1 MYPDPIVFTKA
12 PSGTGPLLVRWVLP
26 TPAAGVLLYRSPR
39 PVDPSETELFYAQA
53 LDLDIRCAHLPAA
66 QTSAIDPDTSPAFYC
81 GLARRESGL
90 FALELSFE
98 RLIRARAL
106 PDNVAILRTNRE
118 RANPLHTFPSELV
131 FAKNDS
137 KAQFA
142 IESLASGLANRFTPD
157 GATDSTEAPNE

>member
-12 PSGTGPLLVRWVLP
+12 PSGTGPLLIRWVLA
-26 TPAAGVLLYRSPR
+26 TPADGVLLYRSPR
-39 PVDPSETELFYAQA
+39 PVAPSETELFYAQT

-66 QTSAIDPDTSPAFYC
+66 QTSAIDPDSSPAFYC

-90 FALELSFE
+90 FALELRFE
-98 RLIRARAL
+98 RLIRARPL
-106 PDNVAILRTNRE
+106 PDDVAILRASRE
-118 RANPLHTFPSELV
+118 CANPLNTSPSELV

-137 KAQFA
+137 KALFA

>member
-12 PSGTGPLLVRWVLP
+12 PSGTGPLLIRWVLS

-39 PVDPSETELFYAQA
+39 PVASSETELFYAQA
-53 LDLDIRCAHLPAA
+53 LDLNIRCAHLPAA
-66 QTSAIDPDTSPAFYC
+66 QTSAVDPDSSPAFYC

-98 RLIRARAL
+98 RLIRARPL
-106 PDNVAILRTNRE
+106 PDDAAILRTTHGRSS
-118 RANPLHTFPSELV
+118 PLHTSPAELV
-131 FAKNDS
+131 FAQNDS

-142 IESLASGLANRFTPD
+142 IETLASGLANRFNTH
-157 GATDSTEAPNE
+157 GATDPIEAPNE